1 MDDGYR
7 GMGFHSFQKEEFVLM
22 FYLDHRLTIIIG
34 AYGSGKS
41 EISVN
46 MALSQRKALP
56 EKKLLIADLDI
67 VNPFYRS
74 SDCAAVLEKAG
85 VRLVTPL
92 YAGSNVD
99 APVLPPDMYVIF
111 DDESYQGV
119 FDIGGEDMGALVLGS
134 LKKRIEGPDAVIY
147 MAVNSLRPFTSDA
160 EQIAIMTNELSAAAG
175 FKINGYLNNTNLLE
189 ETTAGMVADGEARIL
204 EASAITGV
212 PLIANC
218 VMEGVEIPDG
228 LLKTNELFRM
238 ERRIHYAY

>member
-1 MDDGYR
+1 
-7 GMGFHSFQKEEFVLM
+7 M

-41 EISVN
+41 EIAVN
-46 MALSQRKALP
+46 MSLAQRKALP
-56 EKKLLIADLDI
+56 DKKLLIADLDI

-74 SDCAAVLEKAG
+74 SDCASVLEEAG
-85 VRLVTPL
+85 IRLVTPM

-134 LKKRIEGPDAVIY
+134 LKHRIENTDAVIY

-160 EQIAIMTNELSAAAG
+160 EQIAVMTNELASAAG
-175 FKINGYLNNTNLLE
+175 FKIDGYINNTNLLE
-189 ETTAGMVADGEARIL
+189 ETTAEMLAEGEKKIL
-204 EASAITGV
+204 EASSITGI
-212 PLIANC
+212 PLVANC
-218 VMEGVEIPDG
+218 VMEGIDIPDG
-228 LLKTNELFRM
+228 MLKTEELFRM
-238 ERRIHYAY
+238 NRKIFYAY

>member
-1 MDDGYR
+1 
-7 GMGFHSFQKEEFVLM
+7 M

-41 EISVN
+41 EIAVN
-46 MALSQRKALP
+46 MSLAQRKALP
-56 EKKLLIADLDI
+56 DKKLLIADLDI

-74 SDCAAVLEKAG
+74 SDCADALKEAG

-111 DDESYQGV
+111 DDESYQGI

-134 LKKRIEGPDAVIY
+134 LKKRIEGTDAVIY
-147 MAVNSLRPFTSDA
+147 MAVNTLRPFTSDP

-175 FKINGYLNNTNLLE
+175 FKIDGYLNNTNLLE
-189 ETTAGMVADGEARIL
+189 ETTADILAEGENKII
-204 EASAITGV
+204 EASKITGI

-218 VMEGVEIPDG
+218 VMGNVDVPDG
-228 LLKTNELFRM
+228 LLKTGELFKM
-238 ERRIHYAY
+238 ERKIHYAY

>member
-1 MDDGYR
+1 
-7 GMGFHSFQKEEFVLM
+7 M

-46 MALSQRKALP
+46 MALAQRKALP
-56 EKKLLIADLDI
+56 DRNLLIADLDI

-74 SDCAAVLEKAG
+74 SDCASVLKEAG

-134 LKKRIEGPDAVIY
+134 LKQRIENTDAVIY
-147 MAVNSLRPFTSDA
+147 MAVNTLRPFTSDP
-160 EQIAIMTNELSAAAG
+160 EQITVMTNELSAAAG

-189 ETTAGMVADGEARIL
+189 ETTAEMLAEGEQKIM
-204 EASAITGV
+204 EASAVTGV
-212 PLIANC
+212 PLIADC
-218 VMEGVEIPDG
+218 VMEGVEVPDG
-228 LLKTNELFRM
+228 LLKAPELFRM
-238 ERRIHYAY
+238 GRRIHYAY

>member
-1 MDDGYR
+1 
-7 GMGFHSFQKEEFVLM
+7 M

-41 EISVN
+41 EIAVN
-46 MALSQRKALP
+46 MSLAQRKALP
-56 EKKLLIADLDI
+56 DRKLLIADLDI

-74 SDCAAVLEKAG
+74 SDCATVLEEAG
-85 VRLVTPL
+85 VRLVTPM

-111 DDESYQGV
+111 DDESYQGI

-134 LKKRIEGPDAVIY
+134 LKKRIENTDAVIY

-160 EQIAIMTNELSAAAG
+160 EQIAVMTGELATAAG
-175 FKINGYLNNTNLLE
+175 FKIDGYLNNTNLLE
-189 ETTAGMVADGEARIL
+189 ETTAEMLAEGEKKIL
-204 EASAITGV
+204 AASAMTGV

-218 VMEGVEIPDG
+218 VMEGVDIPEGKLNDH
-228 LLKTNELFRM
+228 ELFRM
-238 ERRIHYAY
+238 ERKIHYAY